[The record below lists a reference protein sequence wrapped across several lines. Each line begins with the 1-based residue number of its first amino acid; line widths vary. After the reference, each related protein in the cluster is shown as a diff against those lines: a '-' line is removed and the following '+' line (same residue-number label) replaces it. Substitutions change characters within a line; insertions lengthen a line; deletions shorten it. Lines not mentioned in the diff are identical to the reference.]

1 MGILTQLFIL
11 VVIVIAIA
19 FGLGYYF
26 RIREI
31 RVREIRVHENFYA
44 TTPTPTSVNINGLA
58 FTGGTSGKGIE
69 KCSACK
75 INYTGG
81 KPNLTCTC
89 LDVKATKKVDASIP
103 IPVVDGALRTLSGV
117 NYCGSGTALQTTGCP
132 IGK

>member
-1 MGILTQLFIL
+1 MGIITQLFIL
-11 VVIVIAIA
+11 VVIVIASA
-19 FGLGYYF
+19 LGLGYYF
-26 RIREI
+26 K
-31 RVREIRVHENFYA
+31 VHENFYA
-44 TTPTPTSVNINGLA
+44 TTPTTPTPTSININGLA

-69 KCSACK
+69 KCSGCK

-89 LDVKATKKVDASIP
+89 LDVKATKRVDASIP